1 MHAIHRVTLR
11 ALFAAVLALAAA
23 GTSLLAHAAADD
35 AMAPTD
41 KQLNQLYWQGHE
53 SLQKSDWTMALK
65 RFSDLEQQLR
75 AKEPQSAD
83 AAVYWEAYTLLQAKR
98 TTEAKATVERLHR
111 DFPNSRWG
119 KDADKLLRQTQ
130 TATVNPGSAAPPATA
145 ASDEDIAEIAVEGL
159 MNAPPE
165 RAVPLLKKVLQS
177 QHSDKVKKRALFVLS
192 QIDEDAALD
201 VVVDIAK
208 TSNNPELREEA
219 VRMLGVSGEEH
230 AVERLQELYA
240 SSKDAREKRAIIQ
253 AWLVADRKDLI
264 LASAR
269 TEADTSVRQQAIEA
283 LGAMDAQTEL
293 KQLFDA
299 TKDATSQRSII
310 QALGVAGNVKAL
322 TEIAQ
327 SQQPEP
333 VRVEAI
339 RALGIA
345 GDEGGT
351 SSLLKIYT
359 STDSPALR
367 DAVLQGLVVAG
378 DSDGMLQLY
387 RQAKTR
393 EEKQALMR
401 MITTM
406 GGEDAALDL
415 IEAELN
421 KPAATKN
428 N

>member
-11 ALFAAVLALAAA
+11 AFFAAALALVAA
-23 GTSLLAHAAADD
+23 GSSLLAHAAADD
-35 AMAPTD
+35 AMAPSD

-53 SLQKSDWTMALK
+53 SLQKADWTTALK

-75 AKEPQSAD
+75 SKEPQSAD

-130 TATVNPGSAAPPATA
+130 GASVNAGGTA
-145 ASDEDIAEIAVEGL
+145 ASAPAAAANDEDIAEIAVEGL

-165 RAVPLLKKVLQS
+165 RAVPLLKKVLSS

-192 QIDEDAALD
+192 QIDQDAALD
-201 VVVDIAK
+201 VVVDVAK
-208 TSNNPELREEA
+208 TSNDPELREEA
-219 VRMLGVSGEEH
+219 VRMLGVSGEER
-230 AVERLQELYA
+230 AVERLRELYA

-269 TEADTSVRQQAIEA
+269 NEADASVRQQAIQA
-283 LGAMDAQTEL
+283 LGAMDAQSEL
-293 KQLFDA
+293 KQLFDV
-299 TKDATSQRSII
+299 TKDEANQRAII
-310 QALGVAGNVKAL
+310 QALGVAGDVKAL

-327 SQQPEP
+327 SQQPER
-333 VRVEAI
+333 VRIEAI
-339 RALGIA
+339 RALGVA

-351 SSLLKIYT
+351 SSLLKIYANAG
-359 STDSPALR
+359 SPALR

-393 EEKQALMR
+393 EEKQVLMR

-421 KPAATKN
+421 KPATKN
-428 N
+428 